1 MEKYEEKLL
10 GKIDFLHEK
19 VLRECTKTNIFI
31 EIVLKYQTAIK
42 NFSKAIESI
51 KTLNSEI
58 IEETGNSL
66 NLVFKNFQYLLNSH
80 IQEFQ
85 ECSSNILKTIIN
97 PIFKSKEKDENYA
110 KEKELYNQY
119 NKLKNIYNNLKL
131 NSEKAKK
138 EFDLNAKFCEKNIFN
153 YLQNKLNI
161 LCEEN
166 EDIVKIE
173 EKMNLSINNTKNL
186 ENKYIKSLEDANNAR
201 EKMVNKE
208 NELLKFYQKINY
220 DFYYRI
226 SCSIIYIL
234 PIVKKTFNSLISG
247 FNAAEERCKKLNI
260 KQDLD
265 IFINNNDTNLKPE
278 PELIFNPYYPEA
290 ELNTKNISGNDK
302 KELETLDI
310 NYNILRILKQNFRD
324 IRTDI
329 NMDEE
334 EKKYRLRY
342 LCSEIFKIGPG
353 KGFDSKEK
361 DELIDLIKEPMHKS
375 FFLIT
380 LSKQRTKG
388 RFKRSEKLVKDL
400 AEILVNILDMSQK
413 NNDFESVK
421 NCIILSETFYFE
433 KEKDKDKNKKE
444 DNIRKIYLFDY
455 IKYFKWFQN
464 IDFWEGIIEKMIQNE
479 IKKNEEI
486 SIKNKTSETPE
497 EIKMKISN
505 IGFSIVLSYTSTMI
519 AFNIS
524 KENIIKIVDIFVK
537 KYEIE
542 ETIAQTINENVKS
555 STPPIEDEEDK
566 KFFEYIENNFEKNK
580 NNNLINTDDIINNED
595 NKNEIKKNN
604 DNIQKE
610 KKDSYEEGKNIFELD
625 DSEEKNEEDNKE
637 KNEIND
643 EINEDNKK

>member
-1 MEKYEEKLL
+1 MFY
-10 GKIDFLHEK
+10 
-19 VLRECTKTNIFI
+19 
-31 EIVLKYQTAIK
+31 
-42 NFSKAIESI
+42 
-51 KTLNSEI
+51 
-58 IEETGNSL
+58 
-66 NLVFKNFQYLLNSH
+66 
-80 IQEFQ
+80 
-85 ECSSNILKTIIN
+85 
-97 PIFKSKEKDENYA
+97 
-110 KEKELYNQY
+110 
-119 NKLKNIYNNLKL
+119 NIYI
-131 NSEKAKK
+131 AH
-138 EFDLNAKFCEKNIFN
+138 C
-153 YLQNKLNI
+153 
-161 LCEEN
+161 
-166 EDIVKIE
+166 
-173 EKMNLSINNTKNL
+173 
-186 ENKYIKSLEDANNAR
+186 
-201 EKMVNKE
+201 
-208 NELLKFYQKINY
+208 
-220 DFYYRI
+220 
-226 SCSIIYIL
+226 
-234 PIVKKTFNSLISG
+234 KKTFNSLISG

-290 ELNTKNISGNDK
+290 ELNTKYISGNDK

-464 IDFWEGIIEKMIQNE
+464 IEFWEGIIEKMIQNE

-580 NNNLINTDDIINNED
+580 NNNLINTDNIINNED
-595 NKNEIKKNN
+595 NKNEIKENN

-610 KKDSYEEGKNIFELD
+610 KKNSYEEGKNIFELD
-625 DSEEKNEEDNKE
+625 ESEEKNEEDNKE
-637 KNEIND
+637 KNEIN

>member
-388 RFKRSEKLVKDL
+388 RFKRSEKLVKEL
-400 AEILVNILDMSQK
+400 VEIIINILISSEKD
-413 NNDFESVK
+413 NDFFSAK
-421 NCIILSETFYFE
+421 NCIILRETFYYE
-433 KEKDKDKNKKE
+433 KEKDKKDENQK
-444 DNIRKIYLFDY
+444 KIYLIDY
-455 IKYFKWFQN
+455 IRHYKWFQN
-464 IDFWEGIIEKMIQNE
+464 IVFWEGIIEKMIQNE
-479 IKKNEEI
+479 IIENEKI
-486 SIKNKTSETPE
+486 NQKNKTNETPE
-497 EIKMKISN
+497 EIKKKISN
-505 IGFSIVLSYTSTMI
+505 ICFSIVLSYTNTMFE
-519 AFNIS
+519 FNIS
-524 KENIIKIVDIFVK
+524 KENINKIIDIFIK
-537 KYEIE
+537 KYEVEENIAKTIYDNVQATAMIE
-542 ETIAQTINENVKS
+542 T
-555 STPPIEDEEDK
+555 DEEHK
-566 KFFEYIENNFEKNK
+566 K
-580 NNNLINTDDIINNED
+580 
-595 NKNEIKKNN
+595 
-604 DNIQKE
+604 
-610 KKDSYEEGKNIFELD
+610 IFE
-625 DSEEKNEEDNKE
+625 
-637 KNEIND
+637 EIYS
-643 EINEDNKK
+643 KLL